1 MTRRRLLILTLVVL
15 LTVTSLVAVWIMQM
29 RRTQI
34 GTEAAKTE
42 LAARNIRFSTEAFAK
57 SVRDGDVEVVKLF
70 LDAGM
75 SPDSTDE
82 NGPIALMTAAIKND
96 SALAQVLIDHGA
108 NVNIQTKDGESP
120 LMVAALMGATDT
132 VRVLIKAGADLNA
145 KDNRGET
152 PLAHARSHSHTD
164 VVNVLTAAGAKE

>member
-1 MTRRRLLILTLVVL
+1 MLAPLVLLITI
-15 LTVTSLVAVWIMQM
+15 SLVAVWIMQM
-29 RRTQI
+29 QRTQV

-42 LAARNIRFSTEAFAK
+42 LAAKNIGFSTEAFAK
-57 SVRDGDVEVVKLF
+57 SVRDGDVEAVKLF

-82 NGPIALMTAAIKND
+82 NGSIALMTAAIKND

-108 NVNIQTKDGESP
+108 NVNTQTKDGDSP

-152 PLAHARSHSHTD
+152 PPAHARSHNHTD